1 MSSKKTTTT
10 FKSNLSKLGG
20 GPASGVKRENLLQG
34 FTPSSP
40 INFGNPSDR
49 KALISSAGT
58 GMDWGGLA
66 KQVVSGGAASLF
78 NASSAVGLGGLGSLI
93 SGITSLFGGGE
104 KKAPPRPSTLSTAG
118 CSKSNRSCP
127 GGLGRLGGSR
137 ARSSDGHA
145 IVCKQ
150 VKRYRACRKNGDA
163 ELAFPKRCGFGAVD
177 DYVPSAFDRSG
188 GSISAFAR
196 HQL

>member
-10 FKSNLSKLGG
+10 FKSNLAKLGR

-49 KALISSAGT
+49 KALVSSSGT

-78 NASSAVGLGGLGSLI
+78 NTGSSAAFGGLGSLI

-104 KKAPPRPSTLSTAG
+104 KKTPPALQLFQLPDAVNQTVHMQSGSSTGSSGSVVHVHVQAIDTQSFL
-118 CSKSNRSCP
+118 NRSNDIA
-127 GGLGRLGGSR
+127 R
-137 ARSSDGHA
+137 A
-145 IVCKQ
+145 
-150 VKRYRACRKNGDA
+150 VKTAMLNSHSLNDVVS
-163 ELAFPKRCGFGAVD
+163 EL
-177 DYVPSAFDRSG
+177 
-188 GSISAFAR
+188 
-196 HQL
+196 